1 MMKMHVDTAYR
12 SLFKYGEELCGDNVR
27 ITRTEDSVF
36 AVLAD
41 GLGSGVKANILSTLT
56 STIISTMLT
65 EGAAMEQAVE
75 TIVSTLPICS
85 VRKLAYSTFS
95 VLQIKDTGE
104 AYLAEFD
111 NPACIFI
118 RNGELMEL
126 EMTDKEYAGK
136 TVYESR
142 FTVFPGDVLA
152 LISDGV
158 VYAGVGSI
166 LNFGW
171 TWESVAE
178 WLRKE
183 SLKEKSAPRLAA
195 ALSQAVKEL
204 YMDKPGDDSTVM
216 VARISPRQVVNM
228 FAGPPKNKDDDPKM
242 VRDFMTSSG
251 KKLICGGSSANIVA
265 RVLNRSIETSL
276 DYVDPLIP
284 PIATI
289 QGIDLVTEGV
299 LTLSRTVEILQ
310 EYLDHETDSF
320 YFKKLDEKNGAA
332 MLAKILLEECTTLNL
347 FIGTA
352 INPAH
357 QNPGLP
363 SDLSIKLKLIDKLC
377 GLMERLGK
385 RVTKNIIKR
394 LSVA

>member
-385 RVTKNIIKR
+385 RVTKKYY
-394 LSVA
+394 

>member
-1 MMKMHVDTAYR
+1 MKRHVDTVYR

-27 ITRTEDSVF
+27 STRTEDSVF

-385 RVTKNIIKR
+385 RVTKKYY
-394 LSVA
+394 

>member
-363 SDLSIKLKLIDKLC
+363 SDLSIKLKRIDKLC

-385 RVTKNIIKR
+385 RVTKKYY
-394 LSVA
+394 

>member
-65 EGAAMEQAVE
+65 EGAAREPAE
-75 TIVSTLPICS
+75 GACGAALPFCS

-385 RVTKNIIKR
+385 RVTKKYY
-394 LSVA
+394 

>member
-136 TVYESR
+136 TVSESR

-385 RVTKNIIKR
+385 RVTKKYY
-394 LSVA
+394 

>member
-204 YMDKPGDDSTVM
+204 YMDTPGDDSTVM

-385 RVTKNIIKR
+385 RVTKKYY
-394 LSVA
+394 

>member
-126 EMTDKEYAGK
+126 VMTDKEYAGK

-265 RVLNRSIETSL
+265 RVLNRHIETSL

-385 RVTKNIIKR
+385 RVTKIYY
-394 LSVA
+394 

>member
-1 MMKMHVDTAYR
+1 MKMHVDTAYR
-12 SLFKYGEELCGDNVR
+12 SLFKYGEELCGDKVK

-95 VLQIKDTGE
+95 VLQIKDSGE

-204 YMDKPGDDSTVM
+204 YMDKPGDDSTVL

-385 RVTKNIIKR
+385 RVTKKYY
-394 LSVA
+394 

>member
-276 DYVDPLIP
+276 NYVDPLIP

-385 RVTKNIIKR
+385 RVTKKYY
-394 LSVA
+394 

>member
-95 VLQIKDTGE
+95 VLQIKDNGE

-118 RNGELMEL
+118 RNGELVEL

-251 KKLICGGSSANIVA
+251 KKLICGGSSANIVS
-265 RVLNRSIETSL
+265 RILNRGIETSL

-299 LTLSRTVEILQ
+299 LTLSRTVDILQ

-385 RVTKNIIKR
+385 RVTKKYY
-394 LSVA
+394 

>member
-56 STIISTMLT
+56 STIISTMLK

-385 RVTKNIIKR
+385 RVTKKYY
-394 LSVA
+394 

>member
-95 VLQIKDTGE
+95 VLQIMDTGE

-385 RVTKNIIKR
+385 RVTKKYY
-394 LSVA
+394 

>member
-385 RVTKNIIKR
+385 KKKKKYY
-394 LSVA
+394 

>member
-228 FAGPPKNKDDDPKM
+228 FVGPPKNKDDDPKM

-385 RVTKNIIKR
+385 RVTKKYY
-394 LSVA
+394 

>member
-228 FAGPPKNKDDDPKM
+228 FAGPPKNKDDYPKM

-251 KKLICGGSSANIVA
+251 KKLICGGSSANIVS

-310 EYLDHETDSF
+310 EYLDHETDAF
-320 YFKKLDEKNGAA
+320 YFKKLDETNGAA

-385 RVTKNIIKR
+385 RVTKKYY
-394 LSVA
+394 

>member
-204 YMDKPGDDSTVM
+204 YMDKPGYDSTVM

-385 RVTKNIIKR
+385 RVTKKYY
-394 LSVA
+394 

>member
-357 QNPGLP
+357 QNPGPP

-385 RVTKNIIKR
+385 RVTKKYY
-394 LSVA
+394 

>member
-204 YMDKPGDDSTVM
+204 YMDKPGDDSTEM

-385 RVTKNIIKR
+385 RVTKKYY
-394 LSVA
+394 

>member
-12 SLFKYGEELCGDNVR
+12 SLFKNGEELCGDNVR

-385 RVTKNIIKR
+385 RVTKKYY
-394 LSVA
+394 

>member
-41 GLGSGVKANILSTLT
+41 GLGSGVKGNILSTLT

-385 RVTKNIIKR
+385 RVTKKYY
-394 LSVA
+394 

>member
-1 MMKMHVDTAYR
+1 MDLK
-12 SLFKYGEELCGDNVR
+12 
-27 ITRTEDSVF
+27 
-36 AVLAD
+36 
-41 GLGSGVKANILSTLT
+41 LT
-56 STIISTMLT
+56 
-65 EGAAMEQAVE
+65 GRRA
-75 TIVSTLPICS
+75 
-85 VRKLAYSTFS
+85 
-95 VLQIKDTGE
+95 
-104 AYLAEFD
+104 
-111 NPACIFI
+111 
-118 RNGELMEL
+118 
-126 EMTDKEYAGK
+126 
-136 TVYESR
+136 
-142 FTVFPGDVLA
+142 
-152 LISDGV
+152 
-158 VYAGVGSI
+158 
-166 LNFGW
+166 
-171 TWESVAE
+171 
-178 WLRKE
+178 
-183 SLKEKSAPRLAA
+183 
-195 ALSQAVKEL
+195 
-204 YMDKPGDDSTVM
+204 
-216 VARISPRQVVNM
+216 
-228 FAGPPKNKDDDPKM
+228 
-242 VRDFMTSSG
+242 
-251 KKLICGGSSANIVA
+251 LICGGSSANIVA

-385 RVTKNIIKR
+385 RVTKKYY
-394 LSVA
+394 

>member
-12 SLFKYGEELCGDNVR
+12 SLFKYDEELCGDNVR

-385 RVTKNIIKR
+385 RVTKKYY
-394 LSVA
+394 

>member
-385 RVTKNIIKR
+385 RVTKKI
-394 LSVA
+394 LP

>member
-178 WLRKE
+178 WLCKE

-276 DYVDPLIP
+276 NYVDPLIP

-385 RVTKNIIKR
+385 RVTKKYY
-394 LSVA
+394 

>member
-332 MLAKILLEECTTLNL
+332 MLAKILLEECTTLTL

-385 RVTKNIIKR
+385 RVTKKYY
-394 LSVA
+394 

>member
-111 NPACIFI
+111 NPGCIFI

-228 FAGPPKNKDDDPKM
+228 FAGPPKNKEDDPKM

-265 RVLNRSIETSL
+265 RILNRSVETSL

-284 PIATI
+284 PIGSI

-320 YFKKLDEKNGAA
+320 YFKRLDEKNGAA

-385 RVTKNIIKR
+385 RVTKKYY
-394 LSVA
+394 

>member
-152 LISDGV
+152 LISDGG
-158 VYAGVGSI
+158 VYAGVGRI

-385 RVTKNIIKR
+385 RVTKKYY
-394 LSVA
+394 

>member
-136 TVYESR
+136 TVCESR

-385 RVTKNIIKR
+385 RVTKKYY
-394 LSVA
+394 